1 MNFEERL
8 KRIADEKERLAA
20 EEASMREEALAELA
34 RLDAEI
40 AGLEERKSQIESVLG
55 LDDATNRAA
64 HGEIMRLCIKYLS
77 ENGGGLTSSQVKDL
91 IAAENPG
98 MKLSSVPATMS
109 RLATQG
115 RARRDDIG
123 RYFIV

>member
-1 MNFEERL
+1 MTFEERL
-8 KRIADEKERLAA
+8 KQIADEKERLALA
-20 EEASMREEALAELA
+20 EASMREEALAELA

-40 AGLEERKSQIESVLG
+40 AALEERKSQIESVLG
-55 LDDATNRAA
+55 LDDATSRAA
-64 HGEIMRLCIKYLS
+64 HGEIMRLCLKHLS
-77 ENGGGLTSSQVKDL
+77 ENGGGLTSAQIKDL

-109 RLATQG
+109 RLANQG
-115 RARRDDIG
+115 RAKRDDMG

>member
-1 MNFEERL
+1 MSFEDRL

-20 EEASMREEALAELA
+20 EEASMREEAIAELV
-34 RLDAEI
+34 RLDAQI
-40 AGLEERKSQIESVLG
+40 ATLEERKAQIESILG
-55 LDDATNRAA
+55 LDDANNRAA
-64 HGEIMRLCIKYLS
+64 HGQIMQLCIKFLS
-77 ENGGGLTSSQVKDL
+77 ENGGGLTSSQVKDF
-91 IAAENPG
+91 IASENPG

-115 RARRDDIG
+115 RARRDEMG